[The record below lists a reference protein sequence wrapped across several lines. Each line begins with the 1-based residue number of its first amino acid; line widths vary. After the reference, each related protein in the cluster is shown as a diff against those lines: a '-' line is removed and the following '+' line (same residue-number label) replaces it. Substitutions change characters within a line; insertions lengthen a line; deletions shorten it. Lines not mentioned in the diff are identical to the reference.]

1 MTVNKDTKIMEL
13 KLKYTKITTWTKF
26 FDKIKILNFN
36 KYYNI
41 SNTKITLRHKINLW
55 IAFS

>member
-13 KLKYTKITTWTKF
+13 KLKYTKITTMWTKF

-41 SNTKITLRHKINLW
+41 
-55 IAFS
+55 